1 MSVTM
6 KANRIHSFGGPE
18 VILFEDVPRPVPGTD
33 EVLVRVHVA
42 GVGPWD
48 AQIRAGHSALP
59 QPLPLTLGADVAG
72 IVEAV
77 GSRDSP
83 FAVGDAVFGA
93 TNPRFTGANAHYALA
108 LTRMLAHKPRRCD
121 FLESA
126 AVPVAAVTARQM
138 LFRDARV
145 RRGDRVLIQGAAG
158 NVGAYAVQFARAA
171 GAHVIASVLPKDKDE
186 VLRLGADE
194 VISIP
199 SEEAQGLRGTV
210 DAAIDTVGGKAQKD
224 LFAFVRKG
232 GTLISSVSAPDAQL
246 AQQGGIEARFIL
258 VEVNTADLE
267 AVAELLDAQQL
278 VVRIGQVLPLEAARE
293 AHEMLE
299 RVRALPA
306 GKLLLNALGGSSPA
320 SAGSP

>member
-1 MSVTM
+1 
-6 KANRIHSFGGPE
+6 
-18 VILFEDVPRPVPGTD
+18 
-33 EVLVRVHVA
+33 
-42 GVGPWD
+42 
-48 AQIRAGHSALP
+48 LP

-126 AVPVAAVTARQM
+126 AVPVVAVTARQM

-232 GTLISSVSAPDAQL
+232 GTLISSVSAPDAQ
-246 AQQGGIEARFIL
+246 
-258 VEVNTADLE
+258 
-267 AVAELLDAQQL
+267 QL

-299 RVRALPA
+299 RLRALPA
-306 GKLLLNALGGSSPA
+306 GKLLLNAPGGSSPA